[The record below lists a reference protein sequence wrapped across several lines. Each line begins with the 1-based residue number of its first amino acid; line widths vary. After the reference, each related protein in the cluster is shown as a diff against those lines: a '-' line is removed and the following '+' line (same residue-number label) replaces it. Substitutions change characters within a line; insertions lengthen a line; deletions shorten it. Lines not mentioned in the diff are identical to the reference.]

1 MGYIFDFHDA
11 TAYDEWFKTRQNK
24 AVWSL
29 EIQLMLDMLR
39 PLKRESVLDIGC
51 GTGAS
56 LLPLIEMDLDVTGL
70 DPSPYMLDIA
80 YKNVKNRV
88 NLYRGFAEDLPF
100 EDNSFNY
107 ACLFTSLE
115 FVDNPKK
122 ALEEASRVAKDRIF
136 IGVLNRYALK
146 GIERRLKGI
155 FTETIY
161 NKAQF
166 FSIWELK
173 QLIRTTLGDVPLSWR
188 TVCQLPSGPGKFTSR
203 IEKSKL
209 VQRFPFGAFAGIVIA
224 LVPRFKTRPLTLKY
238 RSKSATNPLT
248 GYVGST
254 RFNHTSLNGSFRS
267 RIQRGAHKKSDP
279 SQTSGIC
286 LSSGKTSTSNKRFPK
301 NEWKIIKSHNSFEA
315 QHGSTSL

>member
-24 AVWSL
+24 AILSL

-56 LLPLIEMDLDVTGL
+56 LLPLIEMDLDATGL

-80 YKNVKNRV
+80 YKNVKNHA

-107 ACLFTSLE
+107 ACLFTTLE

-166 FSIWELK
+166 FSVWELK
-173 QLIRTTLGDVPLSWR
+173 QLIRTTLGDMPISWR
-188 TVCQLPSGPGKFTSR
+188 TVCQLPAGPGKFTSR
-203 IEKSKL
+203 IERSKL
-209 VQRFPFGAFAGIVIA
+209 VQRFPFGAFVGIVIA
-224 LVPRFKTRPLTLKY
+224 LVPRFKTRPLTLEY

-254 RFNHTSLNGSFRS
+254 RLNRTFLNGNPRNRRRNDIQTRS
-267 RIQRGAHKKSDP
+267 GPDHTNRIH
-279 SQTSGIC
+279 
-286 LSSGKTSTSNKRFPK
+286 LSSGKKHLTET
-301 NEWKIIKSHNSFEA
+301 NSFLKT
-315 QHGSTSL
+315 HGR